1 MTENELKASNPWVE
15 VANMLNPEESDCLYR
30 EQNKD
35 WYVCSKDKERII
47 DFNKKCDKDKDY
59 ANCIITNTP
68 PEPWKGNPLHANVIV
83 LSLNPGFSPEINETL
98 AKLLQS
104 NETIRK
110 GLIEFRRQTLLLEE
124 DSFLPTSEWGSPIS
138 IKEAEDML
146 QGWYWSKRFKRL
158 IQDSKMEELDV
169 YKRIALIEFHGYSS
183 ASSGKSFP
191 IKRKGSASILSS
203 QQFIKDMVSFI
214 AKKPDDEVCFIIVR
228 SQNKWNSLLEE
239 IWDKSFFSNKRIL
252 KDNNGRGQSI
262 TPENIGKGNY
272 DRVLNILK
280 RTK

>member
-1 MTENELKASNPWVE
+1 
-15 VANMLNPEESDCLYR
+15 
-30 EQNKD
+30 
-35 WYVCSKDKERII
+35 
-47 DFNKKCDKDKDY
+47 
-59 ANCIITNTP
+59 
-68 PEPWKGNPLHANVIV
+68 
-83 LSLNPGFSPEINETL
+83 
-98 AKLLQS
+98 
-104 NETIRK
+104 
-110 GLIEFRRQTLLLEE
+110 
-124 DSFLPTSEWGSPIS
+124 
-138 IKEAEDML
+138 
-146 QGWYWSKRFKRL
+146 
-158 IQDSKMEELDV
+158 MEELDV

-252 KDNNGRGQSI
+252 KDNNGRSQSI